1 MLISLLE
8 GCQELVV
15 KKRGTLRMLRVPDRH
30 LEGRVIHDILD
41 DLGRTQGSYPESF
54 VSISLFLAKI

>member
-1 MLISLLE
+1 M
-8 GCQELVV
+8 VV
-15 KKRGTLRMLRVPDRH
+15 KKRGTWRMLKVPDRH

-41 DLGRTQGSYPESF
+41 DLGKTKGSYPESF